1 MRHFDHNLKRGDVT
15 YDLIVVL
22 SLALG
27 PIIVVLSSLFA
38 LDPFAIFA
46 VLIFYFAVSIVGACL
61 AVLRLLK
68 PRKTINWLPILV
80 LLVVDIGCLLSILSL
95 FLNGAIN
102 RNT

>member
-1 MRHFDHNLKRGDVT
+1 MRHFGYNLKRGDDT

-27 PIIVVLSSLFA
+27 PIIVVLLSFFA
-38 LDPFAIFA
+38 LDPLAILA

-68 PRKTINWLPILV
+68 PRKTKNWLPILV
-80 LLVVDIGCLLSILSL
+80 LLFVNIGCLLSILSL
-95 FLNGAIN
+95 FLNGNISGNA
-102 RNT
+102 